1 VPQQK
6 DSGLYT
12 GLAGIGFA
20 LGEVH
25 RATGDAKYREAARTV
40 VRTLMERAQ
49 ATGDTQWSTVTDIIG
64 GSAGIGLYLLHAAK
78 TLNEP
83 AARGV
88 AVKAAD
94 RLIALGV
101 AEHGG
106 LRWSMDPG
114 FPRRMPNFS
123 HGTAGIAYFLAS
135 VYAETRDAKYLD
147 AARAGARYL
156 QAIAKTDGDICL
168 IPHNQP
174 DGLDLFYLGW
184 CHGPTGT
191 ARLWQRLATV
201 DDRKTWEPWIHKSA
215 RAILAS
221 GIPEQRTPGFWNNV
235 SQCCGSAGVG
245 QFFLGLYRETKE
257 PRYLEFARRMNADL
271 MARAA
276 RDEKGLRWVQAEH
289 RVRPQLLVAQTG
301 YMQGAAGIGMWLLR
315 LDGAETGRAPFVM
328 FPDDP
333 WN

>member
-1 VPQQK
+1 MTRAAALAIAVSILCSAHAAERPHLAAAEDAARWIRASQVRTSAGLTWPADPSDPKSVNYALYSGSPGVVLFLIELHKATGKREYLADARAGADELIARVPQQK

-83 AARGV
+83 AARDV

-191 ARLWQRLATV
+191 ARLWPHSKKA
-201 DDRKTWEPWIHKSA
+201 K
-215 RAILAS
+215 AIFGWFTALT
-221 GIPEQRTPGFWNNV
+221 I
-235 SQCCGSAGVG
+235 
-245 QFFLGLYRETKE
+245 FF
-257 PRYLEFARRMNADL
+257 
-271 MARAA
+271 
-276 RDEKGLRWVQAEH
+276 EH
-289 RVRPQLLVAQTG
+289 LHSF
-301 YMQGAAGIGMWLLR
+301 
-315 LDGAETGRAPFVM
+315 E
-328 FPDDP
+328 
-333 WN
+333 